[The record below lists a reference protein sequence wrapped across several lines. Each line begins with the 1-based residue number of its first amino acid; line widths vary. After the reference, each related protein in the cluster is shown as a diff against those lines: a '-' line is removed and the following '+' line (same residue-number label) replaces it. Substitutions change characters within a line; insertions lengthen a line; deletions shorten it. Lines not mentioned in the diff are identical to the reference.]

1 VSAAEPPDQ
10 SEPPTEPEPPT
21 PGAIPTDAPAA
32 DAPPAADALPADA
45 LPTDA
50 TRGDA
55 TPGATWSAATS
66 GTVLPP
72 QPVTPAVVDTWTPPP
87 TKPKRKLTW
96 LWVLLGALVLI
107 ATLVVVAVVLFIR
120 TISGPIDATNDVLA
134 QIKAQRYE
142 AAYALAC
149 SKDRDQ
155 FTVDQYGQA
164 FRDTVTERGAIT
176 EYDVDYSSVDG
187 STAEVRYDIT
197 FANGDTLR
205 LETEVRKENGTW
217 KACLLQR

>member
-1 VSAAEPPDQ
+1 M
-10 SEPPTEPEPPT
+10 
-21 PGAIPTDAPAA
+21 
-32 DAPPAADALPADA
+32 
-45 LPTDA
+45 
-50 TRGDA
+50 
-55 TPGATWSAATS
+55 
-66 GTVLPP
+66 
-72 QPVTPAVVDTWTPPP
+72 
-87 TKPKRKLTW
+87 
-96 LWVLLGALVLI
+96 LLGALVLI
-107 ATLVVVAVVLFIR
+107 AALVVVAVVLFIR
-120 TISGPIDATNDVLA
+120 TLSGPIDATNDVLA
-134 QIKAQRYE
+134 RIKAERYE

-164 FRDTVTERGAIT
+164 FRDTVTERGAIE

-205 LETEVRKENGTW
+205 LEAEVRKEDGTW